1 MHMYENASFTYTG
14 AKISHFLKPNQIN
27 ASGHNDSI
35 LVKILIQN
43 N

>member
-14 AKISHFLKPNQIN
+14 AKSSHFLKPKQISV
-27 ASGHNDSI
+27 SGYNESI
-35 LVKILIQN
+35 FVKILTQN